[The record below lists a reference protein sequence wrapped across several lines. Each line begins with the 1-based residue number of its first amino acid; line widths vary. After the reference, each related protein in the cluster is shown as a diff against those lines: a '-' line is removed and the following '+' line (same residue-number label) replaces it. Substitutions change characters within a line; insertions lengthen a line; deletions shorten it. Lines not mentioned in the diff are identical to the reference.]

1 MNPLRTLRH
10 VFCFGLCA
18 ALAGIPAL
26 SALEF
31 RVIGLGQAID
41 DIFYRD
47 GTKEVKLYVP
57 FQTLSGEY
65 HISGGST
72 RLKLYRKVPAVAVA
86 VAASET
92 AAVSQAQ
99 GAATEQIVPLAE
111 IDVPQ
116 GSTQAILVFMNPAA
130 GSAQAGEFAT
140 VWLDNSGRA
149 GRRNELRFHNF
160 SPAELAV
167 NAQGR
172 RWSLAQGAS
181 DSGTFAASA
190 RSLPMQVA
198 ARGANAWSLVYT
210 NSIPV
215 RDGFNAFVFFTP
227 AEAEEDG
234 LTRAVNLV
242 CVYEA
247 AQSGE

>member
-1 MNPLRTLRH
+1 M
-10 VFCFGLCA
+10 
-18 ALAGIPAL
+18 
-26 SALEF
+26 
-31 RVIGLGQAID
+31 IGLGQAID

-65 HISGGST
+65 RISGGST
-72 RLKLYRKVPAVAVA
+72 RLKLYRKVAAA
-86 VAASET
+86 AAAASET
-92 AAVSQAQ
+92 TTMSQAQ
-99 GAATEQIVPLAE
+99 SAAAEQIVPLAE

-116 GSTQAILVFMNPAA
+116 GSTQAILVFMNPAT
-130 GSAQAGEFAT
+130 GSAQVGELAT
-140 VWLDNSGRA
+140 VWLDDSGRA